1 MEKDRVDVT
10 GQTAAGFREETD
22 GFSTAEATVSF
33 FVDTAA
39 GKTHQT
45 LNPLFTSG
53 SIFPLLWKPEAGGTV
68 VWHMDQAKL
77 YAWGSGGAGVGD
89 AATVDVTF
97 SNAGTAGISVGT
109 V

>member
-1 MEKDRVDVT
+1 VT
-10 GQTAAGFREETD
+10 GQTTAGFREETD
-22 GFSTAEATVSF
+22 GFSTAEATVTF
-33 FVDTAA
+33 YVDEAS

-53 SIFPLLWKPEAGGTV
+53 SIFPLTWKPQGASGTV

-77 YAWGSGGAGVGD
+77 YSWGSGGAGVGD
-89 AATVDVTF
+89 AATVDATF

-109 V
+109 A